1 MRTPDFERR
10 VTETLEQHG
19 ILLVAIAKV
28 LHDQEVQATITNER
42 LERIIELLTLEE
54 GEQRSGPSLAE
65 VLLELAAKID
75 RQNALVKDLAE
86 TTVQGLTEL
95 PQALV
100 EAILD
105 AEADVA
111 AGRGAGARELA
122 A

>member
-10 VTETLEQHG
+10 MTETLEQHG
-19 ILLVAIAKV
+19 ILLVAISKA
-28 LHDQEVQATITNER
+28 LHDQGTQAAITNER
-42 LERIIELLTLEE
+42 LERIVELLTSEE

-65 VLLELAAKID
+65 VLMELAAKID

-95 PQALV
+95 PQALA

-105 AEADVA
+105 AEAA
-111 AGRGAGARELA
+111 AGRGAGAGGSA
-122 A
+122 K